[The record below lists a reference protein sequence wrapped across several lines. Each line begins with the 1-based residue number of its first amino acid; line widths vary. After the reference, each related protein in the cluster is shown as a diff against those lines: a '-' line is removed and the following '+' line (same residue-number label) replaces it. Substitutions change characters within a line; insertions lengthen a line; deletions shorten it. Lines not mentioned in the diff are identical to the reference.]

1 MSGLTPPMWLIRLA
15 IVTDAK
21 NILYVANAINMA
33 DGERLVVAKVGVAQ
47 DYTGE
52 RIITLNSTKMPIRVE
67 LDSAWTFEHDTIDA
81 YQA

>member
-1 MSGLTPPMWLIRLA
+1 MEELEER
-15 IVTDAK
+15 VDAEE
-21 NILYVANAINMA
+21 
-33 DGERLVVAKVGVAQ
+33 DERVYRNDLLSQKVGVAQ